1 MKTRVI
7 LFLLLAAVAA
17 SAAWLLLRDGD
28 TDAPTARIL
37 RDGVLL
43 EEIDLDRV
51 AEPYS
56 FTLEDGSGANTVQVE
71 RGRIRISAADCPD
84 QVCVKQGWISGGA
97 VPIICLPHTLM
108 IEIVSG
114 GGALEGAAGEGG
126 GEDYPPGPA
135 HRPHVPPC
143 QPDPR
148 EGTRPAGHCTD
159 PVRLYFDRLPRRPGG
174 RIPAGRLRSRPGHC
188 HLHQ

>member
-97 VPIICLPHTLM
+97 VPIICLPHRLT
-108 IEIVSG
+108 IEIVDG
-114 GGALEGAAGEGG
+114 GGDLDGAAG
-126 GEDYPPGPA
+126 
-135 HRPHVPPC
+135 
-143 QPDPR
+143 
-148 EGTRPAGHCTD
+148 
-159 PVRLYFDRLPRRPGG
+159 
-174 RIPAGRLRSRPGHC
+174 
-188 HLHQ
+188 

>member
-43 EEIDLDRV
+43 EEIYLDQV
-51 AEPYS
+51 DEPRS
-56 FTLEDGSGANTVQVE
+56 LVLEDESGSNTVQVE

-97 VPIICLPHTLM
+97 VPIICLPHRLT
-108 IEIVSG
+108 IEIVDG
-114 GGALEGAAGEGG
+114 GGDLDGAAG
-126 GEDYPPGPA
+126 
-135 HRPHVPPC
+135 
-143 QPDPR
+143 
-148 EGTRPAGHCTD
+148 
-159 PVRLYFDRLPRRPGG
+159 
-174 RIPAGRLRSRPGHC
+174 
-188 HLHQ
+188 

>member
-43 EEIDLDRV
+43 EEIDLDQV
-51 AEPYS
+51 DEPRS
-56 FTLEDGSGANTVQVE
+56 LVLEDESGSNTVQAE

-97 VPIICLPHTLM
+97 VPIICLPHKLM
-108 IEIVSG
+108 IEIVRG
-114 GGALEGAAGEGG
+114 GGDLDGAAG
-126 GEDYPPGPA
+126 
-135 HRPHVPPC
+135 
-143 QPDPR
+143 
-148 EGTRPAGHCTD
+148 
-159 PVRLYFDRLPRRPGG
+159 
-174 RIPAGRLRSRPGHC
+174 
-188 HLHQ
+188 